1 MVGSTKKKNTSNVRA
16 VSIAKPTAQSPT
28 TTHIGLTNQNSLR
41 NPLIFSSICIAL
53 LSALLAVWSYISRIS
68 TFDAGLRAT
77 QNWKK
82 DDEFYKSSWSDNIGC
97 DFPVILAKNFK
108 KKNQKNMENLLDSP
122 FIIRGLM
129 TEWPAQYRWS
139 KSNFSLEY
147 GERVVKVGSESSI
160 VYAGGTAASKSTLN
174 AILEEMN
181 NHGSKCSGDNCVDGN
196 GTESIYG
203 SDDSFTFDVSVLRS
217 IPEMGRDFR
226 VPGTRLFSFLLLS
239 TLLVYTLL
247 FYPVSIASVL
257 QSHINLQLHCDLN
270 NITT

>member
-16 VSIAKPTAQSPT
+16 VSSAKPTTQSPT
-28 TTHIGLTNQNSLR
+28 TTPIGLTNENSLR

-68 TFDAGLRAT
+68 TFDARLPAS

-82 DDEFYKSSWSDNIGC
+82 DDEFYKSSGSDNIGC
-97 DFPVILAKNFK
+97 DFPVILAKTFK
-108 KKNQKNMENLLDSP
+108 KKNQKNMENLLDCP

-181 NHGSKCSGDNCVDGN
+181 NHGSKISVDNFVDGN
-196 GTESIYG
+196 GTESMYG

-226 VPGTRLFSFLLLS
+226 VPGSRLFSFLLLF
-239 TLLVYTLL
+239 TLLLFTILFCALL
-247 FYPVSIASVL
+247 FCSVIIASAL
-257 QSHINLQLHCDLN
+257 SSHINL
-270 NITT
+270 